1 MDIYFCP
8 FFKFKKEFQKN
19 KKIFRFFSIPK
30 NCIFSFSIYRN
41 VSFWGMFWN
50 IFAITIQKK
59 RVELLSVC

>member
-30 NCIFSFSIYRN
+30 NRVFSFSKYGN
-41 VSFWGMFWN
+41 VSFLGMFWN
-50 IFAITIQKK
+50 IFVITVSKK